1 MTSRTLLC
9 AAAICGVALADSGAI
24 GTAAA
29 QTQSAP
35 PEFSIE
41 TSGWTGGAQGN
52 NETGQFSHCAISRP
66 YGNGVTLAL
75 LMSPRYELNIGL
87 LNPNWNLLP
96 DEEAEAEAAAAEE
109 AEPEDEDEEEE
120 PPVAEVNVDG
130 NYVRPFPVRPV
141 SDTILMVTTGVDDQ
155 LIDSLMKG
163 NNLDVATDYGN
174 YRFALTG
181 TFNSI
186 TALRGCIDTARRM
199 AAEARANAG
208 QAGPA
213 ALTGEG
219 LVSILRNVGLEGA
232 AVAPQDAASSPLAL
246 SYAWTIGALTGGV
259 HQSRRGEA
267 VEIDKFTELYIDQF
281 ESTCTGEFQSTEGDS
296 SVIRDLYAVKS
307 ASMQCGDDATGHYVS
322 LFVALDDNYYTAFFH
337 QGSVVDRAQVDD
349 ATAGIRQLIQS
360 QAGGS
365 GG

>member
-9 AAAICGVALADSGAI
+9 AAAICGAAFADSGVV

-29 QTQSAP
+29 QTATP
-35 PEFSIE
+35 PEFTIE
-41 TSGWTGGAQGN
+41 VSGWTGGAQGN

-66 YGNGVTLAL
+66 YGNGLTLAL

-96 DEEAEAEAAAAEE
+96 DEDAEAEAAAAEE
-109 AEPEDEDEEEE
+109 EAEAEEEDEEEE

-130 NYVRPFPVRPV
+130 AYVKPFPVRPV

-155 LIDSLMKG
+155 LIDLLMKG

-186 TALRGCIDTARRM
+186 TALRGCIDTARRL
-199 AAEARANAG
+199 AAEARATAG
-208 QAGPA
+208 QAGPT

-219 LVSILRNVGLEGA
+219 LVSILRSSGLESA
-232 AVAPQDAASSPLAL
+232 AVAPQDAASSPLGL
-246 SYAWTIGALTGGV
+246 SYAWSLGQLTGGV
-259 HQSRRGEA
+259 HQSPRPSRQ

-281 ESTCTGEFQSTEGDS
+281 ESTCTSAFQRSEGAS
-296 SVIRDLYAVKS
+296 EVIRELYAVKS
-307 ASMQCGDDATGHYVS
+307 ANMQCGDDASGLYVS
-322 LFVALDDNYYTAFFH
+322 LFVALDDNYYTFFFH
-337 QGSVVDRAQVDD
+337 QGSVADRIQVDD
-349 ATAGIRQLIQS
+349 ATNSIRQLIQG
-360 QAGGS
+360 QAGG
-365 GG
+365 

>member
-9 AAAICGVALADSGAI
+9 AAAICGVALADSGVV

-29 QTQSAP
+29 QTAAP
-35 PEFSIE
+35 PEFTIE
-41 TSGWTGGAQGN
+41 VSGWTGGAQGN
-52 NETGQFSHCAISRP
+52 NETGQFSHCAISRQ
-66 YGNGVTLAL
+66 YGNGLTLAL

-96 DEEAEAEAAAAEE
+96 DEEAEAEAAAEEE
-109 AEPEDEDEEEE
+109 AEAEEEDEEEE

-130 NYVRPFPVRPV
+130 TYVKPFPVRPV
-141 SDTILMVTTGVDDQ
+141 SDNILMVTTGVDDQ
-155 LIDSLMKG
+155 LIDLLMKG

-186 TALRGCIDTARRM
+186 TALRGCIDTARRL
-199 AAEARANAG
+199 AAEARATAG
-208 QAGPA
+208 QAGPT

-219 LVSILRNVGLEGA
+219 LVSILRSSGLESA

-246 SYAWTIGALTGGV
+246 SYAWSLGSLTGGV
-259 HQSRRGEA
+259 HQSPRPHPREI
-267 VEIDKFTELYIDQF
+267 EIDKFTELYIDQF
-281 ESTCTGEFQSTEGDS
+281 ESTCTSEFRRSEGESE
-296 SVIRDLYAVKS
+296 VIRDLYAVKS
-307 ASMQCGDDATGHYVS
+307 ASMQCGDDASGLYVS

-337 QGSVVDRAQVDD
+337 QGSVVDRVQVDE
-349 ATAGIRQLIQS
+349 ATGSIRQLIQG
-360 QAGGS
+360 QAGG
-365 GG
+365 